1 MQKPP
6 EDPIHLVLLGIKYES
21 AKLGGVDAAALATI
35 EEGVRAEAGDG
46 WEKDPAVL
54 RGRNATRAEHGL
66 PPVGERPRTP
76 INPAPVKRPL
86 WRRIL
91 GG

>member
-1 MQKPP
+1 MARITQ
-6 EDPIHLVLLGIKYES
+6 
-21 AKLGGVDAAALATI
+21 
-35 EEGVRAEAGDG
+35 GVRAEAGDG

-66 PPVGERPRTP
+66 PPVGEDPKP
-76 INPAPVKRPL
+76 SQSPFKEKRPL
-86 WRRIL
+86 WRRML

>member
-1 MQKPP
+1 MD
-6 EDPIHLVLLGIKYES
+6 E
-21 AKLGGVDAAALATI
+21 AALAKIT
-35 EEGVRAEAGDG
+35 EGVSAEAGDG

-54 RGRNATRAEHGL
+54 QGRNATRAEHGL
-66 PPVGERPRTP
+66 PPVGEDPKPPTS
-76 INPAPVKRPL
+76 PAPVKRPL